1 MSLKWE
7 IMSENTSTDALVGK
21 QCCQISEDKAYL
33 KIMIEPVKLENKDS
47 LGWLFHCDQL
57 TQFPI
62 ELNAETESEA
72 KREALLLAHKM
83 IFAVIRELQLSA
95 AALAGYEGVSA

>member
-7 IMSENTSTDALVGK
+7 EASERISTNVLAGK
-21 QCCQISEDKAYL
+21 RYCQIPEGKAYL
-33 KIMIEPVKLENKDS
+33 KIEIEPVKLTNKDS

-62 ELNAETESEA
+62 ELNAETEPEA
-72 KREALLLAHKM
+72 KREALALAHKM

-95 AALAGYEGVSA
+95 AALAGYEGVSE